1 MNTFKND
8 FHNTET
14 KSRLTL
20 AEYHEA
26 QYIDGMIQQDEMTA
40 EESRLVRTM
49 KRIEK
54 KLCGMADC
62 NSLAI
67 TDIIEKQ

>member
-1 MNTFKND
+1 MNTYKND
-8 FHNTET
+8 FHNTEAT
-14 KSRLTL
+14 SRLTL

-26 QYIDGMIQQDEMTA
+26 QYIDGMIQQDEWTA
-40 EESRLVRTM
+40 GQRRLVRTM
-49 KRIEK
+49 KRIEQ

-62 NSLAI
+62 NCLAI

>member
-1 MNTFKND
+1 MNTYTND
-8 FHNTET
+8 FHSTET

-20 AEYHEA
+20 AEYQEA
-26 QYIDGMIQQDEMTA
+26 QYIDGMIQQDEWTA

-49 KRIEK
+49 KRIDK

-62 NSLAI
+62 NCLTM
-67 TDIIEKQ
+67 TDCIEKQ